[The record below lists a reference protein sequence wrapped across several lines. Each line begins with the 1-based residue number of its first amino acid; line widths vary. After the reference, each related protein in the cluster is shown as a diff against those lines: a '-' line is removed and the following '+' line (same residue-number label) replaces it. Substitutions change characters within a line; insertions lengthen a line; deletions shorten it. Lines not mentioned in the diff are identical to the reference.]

1 MRRVGGILV
10 ATVFVLLAA
19 ILGWYLPMAVFSF
32 DDTLNERKQM
42 ELDIER
48 INLTYRDDLSIAQK
62 IDITNF
68 ESMYEDYIELEKQ
81 SIIQMLQLFITMQ
94 KRVIRTKKC

>member
-42 ELDIER
+42 EIGR
-48 INLTYRDDLSIAQK
+48 AH
-62 IDITNF
+62 
-68 ESMYEDYIELEKQ
+68 
-81 SIIQMLQLFITMQ
+81 
-94 KRVIRTKKC
+94 V